1 MDGSSLDYVG
11 MIIGIVL
18 AIVGAFIN
26 NFGVV
31 LQKRQVNIKAP
42 PEIKDKTMMDIGK
55 FLKDPLWD
63 LGILMQTV
71 LYLPFLLLSYEFLG
85 ITLAQPISA
94 CGLIFLILGLFLM
107 LNERFKHKSEY
118 FGLGLL
124 VFGVIAIALGGV
136 KGDITIDIF
145 IANLSNFWI
154 LFSSMLALSGLSVV
168 MIIKNKARFPFFG
181 VLLGNIYSMVSISM
195 QWFQLGIAEFSHAV
209 GLLILI
215 LGIGGAIAGTVL
227 GIITGQ
233 EAYKRGQAIW
243 TIPFM
248 QITINI
254 LPVLA
259 GLFVFGQSINPE
271 IINLVFFW
279 AGLGC
284 IIVGGSM
291 LARFEI

>member
-1 MDGSSLDYVG
+1 MDYVSET
-11 MIIGIVL
+11 IIGVIL
-18 AIVGAFIN
+18 AIIGAFIN

-31 LQKRQVNIKAP
+31 LQKRQVNLKTP
-42 PEIKDKTMMDIGK
+42 PEMKEKTMMDIGK

-63 LGILMQTV
+63 LGILMQTI
-71 LYLPFLLLSYEFLG
+71 LYLPFLLFSYDFIG
-85 ITLAQPISA
+85 ITLVQPISA

-107 LNERFKHKSEY
+107 VNERFKYKSEY
-118 FGLGLL
+118 IGMGILIFG
-124 VFGVIAIALGGV
+124 IIIIALGGV
-136 KGDITIDIF
+136 IGTITIDIF

-154 LFSSMLALSGLSVV
+154 LFLIMLALSCLSVI

-181 VLLGNIYSMVSISM
+181 ILLGNIYSMVSISM
-195 QWFQLGIAEFSHAV
+195 QWFQLGVAEFSHAL

-215 LGIGGAIAGTVL
+215 LGIGGAIAGTIL
-227 GIITGQ
+227 GIITAQ

-248 QITINI
+248 QIIINI

-259 GLFVFGQSINPE
+259 GIFVFAQTIT
-271 IINLVFFW
+271 NLVFFW
-279 AGLGC
+279 IGIGC

-291 LARFEI
+291 LARFEV

>member
-1 MDGSSLDYVG
+1 MDYMSNT
-11 MIIGIVL
+11 IIGVIL
-18 AIVGAFIN
+18 AVIGAFIN

-31 LQKRQVNIKAP
+31 LQKRQVNIKTP
-42 PEIKDKTMMDIGK
+42 PEMKDKTMMDIGK

-63 LGILMQTV
+63 LGILMQTI
-71 LYLPFLLLSYEFLG
+71 LYLPFLLFSYDFIG
-85 ITLAQPISA
+85 ITLVQPISA

-107 LNERFKHKSEY
+107 VNERFKYKSEY
-118 FGLGLL
+118 IGMGILIFG
-124 VFGVIAIALGGV
+124 IIIIALGGV
-136 KGDITIDIF
+136 IGTITIDIF

-154 LFSSMLALSGLSVV
+154 LFFIMLALSGLSVS

-195 QWFQLGIAEFSHAV
+195 QWFQLGITEFSHAL
-209 GLLILI
+209 GLFILI
-215 LGIGGAIAGTVL
+215 LGSGGAVAGTIL
-227 GIITGQ
+227 GIITAQ

-248 QITINI
+248 QIIINI

-259 GLFVFGQSINPE
+259 GIFVFAQTIT
-271 IINLVFFW
+271 NLVFFW
-279 AGLGC
+279 IGMGC

-291 LARFEI
+291 LARFEV

>member
-1 MDGSSLDYVG
+1 EM
-11 MIIGIVL
+11 
-18 AIVGAFIN
+18 
-26 NFGVV
+26 
-31 LQKRQVNIKAP
+31 
-42 PEIKDKTMMDIGK
+42 KDKTMMDIGK

-71 LYLPFLLLSYEFLG
+71 LYLPFLLLSYDFLG

-94 CGLIFLILGLFLM
+94 SGLIFLILGLFLM

-118 FGLGLL
+118 FGMGIL

-136 KGDITIDIF
+136 TGTITIDIF
-145 IANLSNFWI
+145 IANLTNFWI
-154 LFSSMLALSGLSVV
+154 LFAIMLGLSGLSVV

-195 QWFQLGIAEFSHAV
+195 QWFQLGIDEFSHAL

-227 GIITGQ
+227 GIVTGQ

-259 GLFVFGQSINPE
+259 GLFIFAQYIT
-271 IINLVFFW
+271 NLAFFW
-279 AGLGC
+279 IGLGC

-291 LARFEI
+291 LARFEV